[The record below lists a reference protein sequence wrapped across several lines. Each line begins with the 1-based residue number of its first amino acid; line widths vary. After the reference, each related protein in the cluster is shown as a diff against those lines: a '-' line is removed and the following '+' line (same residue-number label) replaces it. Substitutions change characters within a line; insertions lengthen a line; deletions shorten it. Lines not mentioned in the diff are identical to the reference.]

1 MLERPNICYIFE
13 NAWGPRM
20 LNMTFPCVNP
30 IQLGP
35 SPFSLFLRL
44 QKKISHCSQ
53 VSGAY
58 FGKNVKPVGN
68 CGTTYLGPRSK
79 YNCSLFFSTFYVE
92 RPVSR
97 YGRLKLKFLCERFS
111 HCIYSFWSIE
121 LTRTRNTWSITAVPI
136 FHPVLNFLP
145 PLLCTGT
152 YWAASFRAF
161 QRQHL
166 SPSLGCPTNTEPK
179 QIENRNKKV
188 FHFYYLE

>member
-1 MLERPNICYIFE
+1 MRQNGKKCTME
-13 NAWGPRM
+13 NFGIIYVD
-20 LNMTFPCVNP
+20 LNPKNKSTLFSSFFQVE
-30 IQLGP
+30 P
-35 SPFSLFLRL
+35 S
-44 QKKISHCSQ
+44 
-53 VSGAY
+53 
-58 FGKNVKPVGN
+58 
-68 CGTTYLGPRSK
+68 
-79 YNCSLFFSTFYVE
+79 
-92 RPVSR
+92 VSR